1 MADDM
6 LRNRVVFEMPNM
18 KKKYTREYQV
28 YKTVKN
34 LELKMAVYKPNQLS
48 TGSMVPGIIF
58 IHGGPF
64 PSDISLLPTEW
75 GQYISLGQ
83 LAAASD
89 LIGITFH
96 HRYHKLDLIGESAQD
111 VEDAI
116 KYVRD
121 NADKFCLDRDN
132 LCLWAIS
139 GGGPLLST
147 TLRENT
153 DYVKCIVAYYA
164 RLDMRGVKEAE
175 QILNKETIY
184 KFSPTAALEET
195 GSSKIPIYLARAGK
209 DKPDLNRGIDKFIEV
224 ALSKNAPID
233 FSNHENGRHAFD
245 ILDNCPRSKE
255 IIRRTLQFA
264 RFNLNAGKRNH
275 S

>member
-6 LRNRVVFEMPNM
+6 LRNRVVFEMPDM
-18 KKKYTREYQV
+18 EKKCAREYQV
-28 YKTVKN
+28 YKTVNN
-34 LELKMAVYKPNQLS
+34 LELKMAVYMPNQLP

-64 PSDISLLPTEW
+64 PSGISQLPTEW

-83 LAAASD
+83 LAAASN
-89 LIGITFH
+89 LIGVTFH
-96 HRYHKLDLIGESAQD
+96 HRYHKLDLIVESAQD

-121 NADKFCLDRDN
+121 NADKFCLDRDS

-147 TLRENT
+147 TLRKNT
-153 DYVKCIVAYYA
+153 DYAKCIVAYYA

-209 DKPDLNRGIDKFIEV
+209 DKPDLNHGIDNFIEV
-224 ALSKNAPID
+224 ALSKNVPID
-233 FSNHENGRHAFD
+233 LSNHEHGRHAFD
-245 ILDNCPRSKE
+245 ILDNTPRSKE
-255 IIRRTLQFA
+255 IIRRTLEFV
-264 RFNLNAGKRNH
+264 RFNLNVGQRNH
-275 S
+275 